1 MRLALMVEYDGTDY
15 HGFQYQ
21 ANARSIQEELEKA
34 IHRFTGERVRVKG
47 AGRTDAGVHA
57 RGQVVAFDTCSEH
70 PKEVFLRALNH
81 YLPCNIVVRRVCSV
95 PGSFDPRRMATSR
108 RYSFTID
115 NGPVRSPLTRRASHH
130 VPVPLDVGRMRRAAR
145 HFLGRHDFARF
156 AGRPDRAGA
165 STVREI
171 TELAVRRS
179 GRMVTLEV
187 EGGSFLPHQVRRM
200 AGALVDVGHG
210 RLTPAQVK
218 GMLDGNQVGAVAGS
232 LPPRGLCLLTVEY
245 GDLSMEEDIGNGRN

>member
-1 MRLALMVEYDGTDY
+1 MRLALLVEYDGADY

-57 RGQVVAFDTCSEH
+57 RGQVVAFDTGAAH
-70 PKEVFLRALNH
+70 PEAVFLRALNH
-81 YLPCNIVVRRVCSV
+81 HLPRDIVVRRVQRV
-95 PGSFDPRRMATSR
+95 PDSFDPRRMATSR

-115 NGPVRSPLTRRASHH
+115 NGPVRSPLTRRTSHH
-130 VPVPLDVGRMRRAAR
+130 VETPLDVARMRRAAR

-156 AGRPDRAGA
+156 AGRPDRADA

-171 TELAVRRS
+171 TEFTVRQD
-179 GRMVTLEV
+179 GRMVVLEV
-187 EGGSFLPHQVRRM
+187 QGGSFLPHQVRRM
-200 AGALVDVGHG
+200 AGALVDVGH
-210 RLTPAQVK
+210 RRTTPGQVK
-218 GMLDGNQVGAVAGS
+218 DMLDGKEAGAVAGS
-232 LPPRGLCLLTVEY
+232 LPPQGLCLLRVEY
-245 GDLSMEEDIGNGRN
+245 ENLSMEEDLANGRN

>member
-1 MRLALMVEYDGTDY
+1 MRLALVVEYDGADY

-34 IHRFTGERVRVKG
+34 IHRFTGERVRVNG

-57 RGQVVAFDTCSEH
+57 AGQVVAFDTSSEH
-70 PKEVFLRALNH
+70 PAEVFLRALNH
-81 YLPCNIVVRRVCSV
+81 YLPCDVAVRKVLSV
-95 PGSFDPRRMATSR
+95 PDSFDPRRMATSR

-115 NGPVRSPLTRRASHH
+115 NGPVRSPLTRRTSYH
-130 VPVPLDVGRMRRAAR
+130 VATPLDVGRMRRAAR
-145 HFLGRHDFARF
+145 HFEGRHDFARF
-156 AGRPDRAGA
+156 AGKPDRAEA

-171 TELAVRRS
+171 AGFTVRRN

-187 EGGSFLPHQVRRM
+187 EGNAFLPHQVRRM

-210 RLTPAQVK
+210 RLTPEQVK
-218 GMLDGNQVGAVAGS
+218 GMLDGDEEEAVAVS
-232 LPPRGLCLLTVEY
+232 LPPQGLCLLGVGYE
-245 GDLSMEEDIGNGRN
+245 DLSVEEDFENGRN

>member
-1 MRLALMVEYDGTDY
+1 MRLALLVEYDGAGY

-21 ANARSIQEELEKA
+21 PNARSIQEELEGA
-34 IHRFTGERVRVKG
+34 IGRLTGERVRVEG

-57 RGQVVAFDTCSEH
+57 SGQVVTFDTAAAHTE
-70 PKEVFLRALNH
+70 EVFLGALNH
-81 YLPCNIVVRRVCSV
+81 YLPRDIAVRRVRRV
-95 PGSFDPRRMATSR
+95 PAGFDPRRMATGR
-108 RYSFTID
+108 RYRYTID

-130 VPVPLDVGRMRRAAR
+130 VAAPLDVDRMRRAAR
-145 HFLGRHDFARF
+145 HFLGRRDFARF
-156 AGRPDRAGA
+156 AGRPERPDA

-171 TELAVRRS
+171 TGFTVRRS

-218 GMLDGNQVGAVAGS
+218 GMLNGEDTDAVAGA
-232 LPPRGLCLLTVEY
+232 LPPQGLCLVRVEY
-245 GDLSMEEDIGNGRN
+245 RDISMEEDI